1 MFKSTLMFETNFYME
16 DMEHWGWSQ
25 PQLSGA
31 SMWGGFFESLKHT
44 KQDLSIIEFKNQ
56 V

>member
-1 MFKSTLMFETNFYME
+1 MPLWPRTSSLSFERDTA
-16 DMEHWGWSQ
+16 HWGWSQ

-31 SMWGGFFESLKHT
+31 SIWGGFFESLKHT
-44 KQDLSIIEFKNQ
+44 KQDLRIIEFKNQ

>member
-1 MFKSTLMFETNFYME
+1 MTLRQIYNEATLGTA
-16 DMEHWGWSQ
+16 HWGKSQ

-31 SMWGGFFESLKHT
+31 PIWGGFFESLKHT
-44 KQDLSIIEFKNQ
+44 KQDLRIIEFENQ